1 MLLIAEK
8 NWNHHVAHAEEIA
21 RCDGF
26 KDLRDRI
33 LAYARPAPGE
43 VVVDIGAGT
52 GLLAL
57 ALADYDVDVWAL
69 DIAPS
74 MCDYL
79 KTKATS
85 AGADNVRVCTGSAV
99 SLPFVDTFADLVVS
113 NYCFHHLDD
122 AGKDQA
128 LAEIARVLRPG
139 GRVVFGDMMFTLTL
153 AGPRDRAV
161 VGQKVRAMMRKGP
174 AGVVRLTRNAARLAT
189 GRWEHPATAN
199 WWAEALAR
207 AGFVDVE
214 VEVLQHEGGVAQ
226 ARRSLT

>member
-1 MLLIAEK
+1 MLLPAEK

-33 LAYARPAPGE
+33 LTDANPTAGE

-57 ALADYDVDVWAL
+57 ALAAHDVDVWAL

-79 KTKATS
+79 QTKAQS
-85 AGADNVRVCTGSAV
+85 GGADNVRVCTGSAV
-99 SLPFVDTFADLVVS
+99 SLPFVDGFADLVVS
-113 NYCFHHLDD
+113 NYCFHHLDNP
-122 AGKDQA
+122 GKDRA

-139 GRVVFGDMMFTLTL
+139 GRLVFGDMMFTLTL
-153 AGPRDRAV
+153 ADPRDRAV
-161 VGQKVRAMMRKGP
+161 VAQKVRSMVRKGP
-174 AGVVRLTRNAARLAT
+174 AGMVRLVRNAARLAT
-189 GRWEHPATAN
+189 GHWEHPATAA
-199 WWAEALAR
+199 WWTEALAR
-207 AGFVDVE
+207 AGFVEVA
-214 VEVLQHEGGVAQ
+214 VEVLQHEGGVAH
-226 ARRSLT
+226 ARRA